1 MKDEKK
7 HSGVLTKLLIIVGI
21 IIAIVFGGYLFLDK
35 VIIPKYFSEYGI
47 NGMKDLIGVV
57 NSLYKNPK
65 EKKLVTNGWSE
76 SDWSSASNKLS
87 ESGYNIDENGNIVI
101 DGFRANATESLELTD
116 REFAATCNKLIDEEI
131 LTDVLPNLNY
141 VNLINVSILEVNIVP
156 DESSFVEGVYNAAN
170 INFIAKLKTDDL
182 KDQISS
188 QMETPRSLLDMIIPN
203 ILYFQ
208 VSYDINLENLSEE
221 RIEHGSIA
229 INGRTAKESE
239 ILINLLIDFIFPP
252 EDGMNLH
259 KFTNTFGEI
268 ILKGIDELGEFKFKK
283 VDERNG
289 FLISPK

>member
-1 MKDEKK
+1 MKKEKK
-7 HSGVLTKLLIIVGI
+7 HSGIWTKLLIIVGI
-21 IIAIVFGGYLFLDK
+21 IVAIVFGGYIFLDK

-47 NGMKDLIGVV
+47 NGMSDLIGVV

-65 EKKLVTNGWSE
+65 EKNLVKNGWSE
-76 SDWSSASNKLS
+76 SDWTSASNKLS
-87 ESGYNIDENGNIVI
+87 ESGYNIDDNGDIVI
-101 DGFRANATESLELTD
+101 DGFRAEATESVELTD
-116 REFAATCNKLIDEEI
+116 REFAATCNKLIDKKI

-141 VNLINVSILEVNIVP
+141 VNLINISILEVNIVP
-156 DESSFVEGVYNAAN
+156 DETTIVGDVYNAAN

-182 KDQISS
+182 KDQISL
-188 QMETPRSLLDMIIPN
+188 QMETPRSLLDMIIPD

-208 VSYDINLENLSEE
+208 VSYDIDLENSSED
-221 RIEHGSIA
+221 RIEHGLIA

-283 VDERNG
+283 VNERNG